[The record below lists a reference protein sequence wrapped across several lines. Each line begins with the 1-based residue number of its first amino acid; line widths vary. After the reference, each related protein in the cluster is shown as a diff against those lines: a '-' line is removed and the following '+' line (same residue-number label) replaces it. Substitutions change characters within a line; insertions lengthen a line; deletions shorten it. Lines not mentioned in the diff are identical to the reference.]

1 MKLELQ
7 KKIEVAKANR
17 KEVNK
22 FLGRLARRPPKDL
35 DNTFHDFHDKAFE
48 KIDCLDCAN
57 CCKTTSPIFYDKDI
71 ERMASHFRIKPA
83 KFFDQYLRIDED
95 GDQVLQSSP
104 CPFLLEDNKCMA
116 YDARPKAC
124 REFPHTN
131 RKRMHQILDVTAKN
145 TRLCPAVADVVGKMM
160 K

>member
-1 MKLELQ
+1 
-7 KKIEVAKANR
+7 
-17 KEVNK
+17 
-22 FLGRLARRPPKDL
+22 
-35 DNTFHDFHDKAFE
+35 
-48 KIDCLDCAN
+48 
-57 CCKTTSPIFYDKDI
+57 
-71 ERMASHFRIKPA
+71 MASNFRIKPA
-83 KFFDQYLRIDED
+83 KFFDQYLRIDGD